1 MKSRGRTGCIF
12 IIVTIFFCLVILPG
26 FLLNASADEASI
38 FMDLERSV
46 KELSQLVD
54 RTAPSVVTVVAYD
67 DSGAESGRGSGFFID
82 REGLI
87 ITNASFMKTAYSA
100 EVLSATNYY
109 DEVGTLN
116 LNKDLDLALIQVK
129 ATGEL
134 PVDLDF
140 EYAIQP
146 GERVVVIGRAS
157 NSAKTVSEGLA
168 ISISKAGE
176 AAELVRIKTTASIAS
191 YRPGKDGP
199 LLNMAGKVI
208 GVAGVAITE
217 NQDDLY
223 NIPPMPDYREIKAV
237 SLRSIEALFSGEG
250 EVQPLHRAKSYVSF
264 KWLIRN
270 VKTGVFNG
278 FIFLFDIGFLKLM
291 AIVLAILLIIG
302 IMQWSFVKLKML
314 IFNK

>member
-1 MKSRGRTGCIF
+1 MKSPGRISCIL
-12 IIVTIFFCLVILPG
+12 IIVTIFSCLVILPV
-26 FLLNASADEASI
+26 NASAAEASI

-46 KELSQLVD
+46 EELNQLVE

-87 ITNASFMKTAYSA
+87 ITNAFFMESAYSA
-100 EVLSATNYY
+100 EVLSETNYY
-109 DEVGTLN
+109 DEVGVVN

-129 ATGEL
+129 ATGEV
-134 PVDLDF
+134 PVDPDF
-140 EYAIQP
+140 EYEILH
-146 GERVVVIGRAS
+146 GERVVVIGRPS
-157 NSAKTVSEGLA
+157 DSGMTVSEGLA
-168 ISISKAGE
+168 VSIGKTRE
-176 AAELVRIKTTASIAS
+176 EAELIRIKTTAPIAS

-217 NQDDLY
+217 SQDLY

-237 SLRSIEALFSGEG
+237 SLRSIEALFSGDG
-250 EVQPLHRAKSYVSF
+250 EVQHLHSAKSYVNS

-270 VKTGVFNG
+270 LKSGVFNG
-278 FIFLFDIGFLKLM
+278 FIFLFDIGFLNLM
-291 AIVLAILLIIG
+291 AIVLAILLVIG